1 MFLSRATANEAAN
14 TGKPGNVLYYGA
26 ADAAPFGTDILGTA
40 ARAVRYDNSGNTNAE
55 AKPGLIDVN
64 ESFCC

>member
-1 MFLSRATANEAAN
+1 MFFSRATANEAAN
-14 TGKPGNVLYYGA
+14 TIKPGNVLYHGA

-40 ARAVRYDNSGNTNAE
+40 ARAVRYDKSGSTNAE
-55 AKPGLIDVN
+55 AKPGLIDVD